1 MVYELHN
8 SLIGKDGKL
17 HDLGN
22 KIGAYQTYEKGRTCD
37 VSSACHWTVNVAAA
51 SGHGKLYADA
61 YSVAPC
67 GVFVPADSE
76 IIKPEDLAGV
86 PISVGFQSSSH
97 YSTIRALE
105 QILSPK
111 EFNLSFADGLLFNRM
126 ERLIDGK
133 VPAAILFSGAYYFM
147 EQLGFRKII
156 DSSFIMASMVS
167 EDADLEDVKNTFVLY
182 SKPNQILILD
192 LKSIPITIK
201 KGFLKDFKE
210 K

>member
-1 MVYELHN
+1 M
-8 SLIGKDGKL
+8 SF
-17 HDLGN
+17 
-22 KIGAYQTYEKGRTCD
+22 
-37 VSSACHWTVNVAAA
+37 ACQWTVNVAAA